1 MLEIITLLGFVVSL
15 LLTVIAYFL
24 KQFHKNVLQMENDLR
39 ELKISIHWIKAKVNG
54 HYLLLQARM
63 DFLEEKCLQNK
74 K

>member
-24 KQFHKNVLQMENDLR
+24 KQFYKNVLQMENDLR

-54 HYLLLQARM
+54 HYEMLHYRI
-63 DFLEEKCLQNK
+63 ERWEKNIGK
-74 K
+74 

>member
-1 MLEIITLLGFVVSL
+1 MLEIITLLGCILSL

-54 HYLLLQARM
+54 HYEMLRHRIELL
-63 DFLEEKCLQNK
+63 EKNIGK
-74 K
+74 